1 MRVTVNNLLNMKGG
15 CLTPWGGMDD
25 VLLLKELILLFVQFE
40 SVLKQMNSKKSKNRE
55 ILATSAAGV
64 VSRKG
69 LTESG
74 TKWDCIMIIR
84 GEEIDNIVIAF
95 AYCLHV
101 IFSSTMYPFYAI
113 SCVEST

>member
-1 MRVTVNNLLNMKGG
+1 
-15 CLTPWGGMDD
+15 MDD

-40 SVLKQMNSKKSKNRE
+40 SVLKQMNSKNSKNRE

-74 TKWDCIMIIR
+74 TK
-84 GEEIDNIVIAF
+84 
-95 AYCLHV
+95 
-101 IFSSTMYPFYAI
+101 
-113 SCVEST
+113 